1 MTYHELKSKVLR
13 LSKEYYDESKPSVSD
28 AEWDALYA
36 KLEAVEKAQGW
47 RDADSPTLRVGGA
60 AGKVKHPYKLYSLQK
75 VYDKSEIKPD
85 FNHITPKID
94 GTNLTLIYKR
104 GKLKLALTRGNGEMG
119 EDVTHLAKYIQHVPN
134 NINLNDDW
142 VVNGECVTTNYVDNF
157 RNYVSGA
164 LGLKSAEEFSE
175 RNIAF
180 IAHDLLS
187 IRDLNYDIKLNILAS
202 ANFKTVAHE
211 YAKKFPTDG
220 TVYRINDSA
229 KCNLLG
235 YTSKYPRFA
244 VALKTREV
252 ETAETTLQ
260 DVIWSVGRTGLVAPT
275 GIVDPVVVEDAT
287 ISRVTLHN
295 IDIIEE
301 HNLGLGDTIKI
312 ERAGGVIPKFIEVV
326 KHSKHERINE
336 QHAAKAIGLAVIRNG
351 PRLFV
356 KDKSSAS
363 SVKFLEYFI
372 RTMEIKGLGPKSI
385 EKMELT
391 HPVDL
396 YETQAWDTLGV
407 NGEKIIDEIERS
419 KTKPYITVLAALGI
433 EGVGRGGAKL
443 IVPHIPTFARLR
455 EIEYKE
461 IKGIGPRTIE
471 NILTWLDENEDW
483 VKNLPLQL
491 EQDVTVE
498 ETLGNEKKICIT
510 GKADMTRSELATH
523 LSQYGFKNTS
533 TVTKD
538 CYALISAGDTSSSK
552 HTRAVKLGIKI
563 IDYWDNKSSIMNGV
577 F

>member
-1 MTYHELKSKVLR
+1 M
-13 LSKEYYDESKPSVSD
+13 
-28 AEWDALYA
+28 
-36 KLEAVEKAQGW
+36 
-47 RDADSPTLRVGGA
+47 
-60 AGKVKHPYKLYSLQK
+60 
-75 VYDKSEIKPD
+75 
-85 FNHITPKID
+85 
-94 GTNLTLIYKR
+94 
-104 GKLKLALTRGNGEMG
+104 
-119 EDVTHLAKYIQHVPN
+119 
-134 NINLNDDW
+134 
-142 VVNGECVTTNYVDNF
+142 
-157 RNYVSGA
+157 
-164 LGLKSAEEFSE
+164 
-175 RNIAF
+175 
-180 IAHDLLS
+180 
-187 IRDLNYDIKLNILAS
+187 
-202 ANFKTVAHE
+202 
-211 YAKKFPTDG
+211 
-220 TVYRINDSA
+220 
-229 KCNLLG
+229 LG

-326 KHSKHERINE
+326 KHSKHERITE
-336 QHAAKAIGLAVIRNG
+336 KHAEKAIGLAVVRNG

-356 KDKSSAS
+356 KDKTAAS

-396 YETQAWDTLGV
+396 YESQAWDLLGV

-491 EQDVTVE
+491 EQDITVE
-498 ETLGNEKKICIT
+498 QSLGTEKKICIT
-510 GKADMTRSELATH
+510 GKADMTRNELASH
-523 LSQYGFKNTS
+523 LSQYGFKNSS

-552 HTRAVKLGIKI
+552 YTRAVNLGIKI
-563 IDYWDNKSSIMNGV
+563 IDYWDNKSNIMNGV

>member
-1 MTYHELKSKVLR
+1 MTYHELKHKVLR

-85 FNHITPKID
+85 FDHITPKID

-142 VVNGECVTTNYVDNF
+142 VVNGECVTTNCVDNF

-202 ANFKTVAHE
+202 ANFKTV
-211 YAKKFPTDG
+211 
-220 TVYRINDSA
+220 
-229 KCNLLG
+229 
-235 YTSKYPRFA
+235 
-244 VALKTREV
+244 
-252 ETAETTLQ
+252 
-260 DVIWSVGRTGLVAPT
+260 
-275 GIVDPVVVEDAT
+275 
-287 ISRVTLHN
+287 SRVTLHN

-336 QHAAKAIGLAVIRNG
+336 QHAAKAIGLAVVRNG

-510 GKADMTRSELATH
+510 GKADMTRNELASH
-523 LSQYGFKNTS
+523 LSQFGFKNTS

-552 HTRAVKLGIKI
+552 YTRAVKLGIKI
-563 IDYWDNKSSIMNGV
+563 IDYWDNKSNIMNGV